1 MASINHYFW
10 EFDNWVFFAIVHR
23 RNYYYAFYNKVSKE
37 TKLYDTKTLIN
48 NEFGILGRIVGA
60 TETEIICLVEPLDLL
75 YPDEKIPEPQNEQF
89 AKELSSLIKEL
100 KPTDNPVLLKFELK

>member
-10 EFDNWVFFAIVHR
+10 EFDNWVFFAISHKK
-23 RNYYYAFYNKVSKE
+23 NYYYAFYNKVSK
-37 TKLYDTKTLIN
+37 
-48 NEFGILGRIVGA
+48 
-60 TETEIICLVEPLDLL
+60 ETEIICLVEPLDLL
-75 YPDEKIPEPQNEQF
+75 YPDEELSEPQNEQF